1 MAEEINRELLAELFE
16 QKRKAGENKNQWLRY
31 EKQTTAKILGMLGYE
46 RDPKTRPADTVIK
59 GVLRVEVKP
68 ITRMDLDY
76 LRENYPQ
83 IAAECERTS
92 YTTYIRPPE

>member
-1 MAEEINRELLAELFE
+1 VAEEINRELLAELFE
-16 QKRKAGENKNQWLRY
+16 QKRKAGEFKNQWLRY
-31 EKQTTAKILGMLGYE
+31 EKQATAKILGMLGYE
-46 RDPKTRPADTVIK
+46 RDPEARPKDTDIP

-68 ITRMDLDY
+68 NTRIDLDY

-83 IAAECERTS
+83 IAAECERRS